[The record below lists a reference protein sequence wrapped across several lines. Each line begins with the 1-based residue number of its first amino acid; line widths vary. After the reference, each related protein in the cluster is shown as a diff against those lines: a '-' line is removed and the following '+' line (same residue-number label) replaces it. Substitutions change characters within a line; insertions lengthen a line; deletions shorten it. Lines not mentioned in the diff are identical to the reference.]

1 MFEKY
6 KIISYALVSKL
17 EWGIHKR
24 FMLFWHRPMIHMKY
38 VILYRDNIRLPIS
51 DVSSREILT
60 FETREAAED
69 EIDRLGFDLPPVV
82 SRTYEDGVMIKE
94 EYYAKRR

>member
-24 FMLFWHRPMIHMKY
+24 FMLFWHRPMTYMKC
-38 VILYRDNIRLPIS
+38 VLPTPRGAYKR
-51 DVSSREILT
+51 SREVLN
-60 FETREAAED
+60 FKTREAAED
-69 EIDRLGFDLPPVV
+69 EMDRLYFSLPPIV
-82 SRTYEDGVMIKE
+82 SRTYENGVMIKE
-94 EYYAKRR
+94 EYKRG